1 MQTVSHAQN
10 GSADA
15 SFSLAVAAGMILSL
29 SRRYFTQ
36 VIEALGSP
44 NASRSFGIQ
53 HDSVRSEEFVS
64 HGALVWRLAGAR
76 VAGALLLLLLSL
88 HPLSAGL
95 NGSISGKV
103 TDPRNLAVAA
113 AKVTAINMATGIR
126 QSVTTDAGGIYAFP
140 ELPVGTYD
148 IQVES
153 QGFRT
158 YRGTQLILDA
168 NSALREDVSLL
179 LGARSETVTVTARE
193 TRVETVD
200 TQLGEVISGTKITAV
215 PLNGRSFTDLLA
227 LQPGVAPTTTITGNS
242 IQAAGAAILSPSG
255 DLNPGT
261 ISINGQREYSNGFTV
276 NDSDVVERFTM
287 GAAII
292 PTLDSIAE
300 FRILT
305 GNFDSEYGNYSG
317 GRINV
322 VTKSGSNQFHGT
334 GFEFLR
340 NTDFDS
346 RNFFSPERA
355 VYRQNQVGGLFG
367 GPVVRNRIFFYSDYQ
382 GTRLKQGVDTGLIQV
397 PSLLNRAGNFSD
409 AASQMTGTVT
419 GQYWADQLTNK
430 LGYGVS
436 PGEPYYT
443 PGCSTSAQC
452 VFPNAAIPQRAWSAP
467 AQKLLGYIPAPNLSN
482 GYFATSAAD
491 QTLRDDKG
499 ATRVDAS
506 TSFGMVSA
514 YYYADDYTQNNPYPT
529 LQGGANVPGFNALN
543 LGRAQLL
550 TFGDTK
556 TFGSRTVNEFHFS
569 YVRDVNVVGT
579 PEGTVGTSLA
589 TQGFVTASGAP
600 SILPQR
606 PNIVGV
612 ENVIFNDF
620 IIGSTIT
627 GLNQTDNTFEYRD
640 NLSRVVG
647 AHTLKLGGELLF
659 SQVNSAADIQSN
671 GSFSFFGSETGI
683 DFADFLIG
691 IPSFYKQGDA
701 QPFYMRNH
709 YGALFLQDSWRIR
722 PSLTLNYGLRW
733 DVIMPWYEKYNQ
745 IQTLVPGEQS
755 VVFPGAPTGL
765 VFPGDPGIA
774 RSLAPTRWDDFSP
787 RLGLAWAPRGAGG
800 LARALFGDSDK
811 TSIRLGFGR
820 FFTAV
825 EGVSAGVMA
834 GDAPYGSTYSS
845 PAPPLFSNP
854 FITASTGV
862 NNGQRF
868 PLRYPPLNASAS
880 NPNPNV
886 NWAPFLPISGLPGY
900 YPGSVSPYTE
910 QYTISIQ
917 RQFGGSTVVTASYVG
932 SESHH
937 LLTLLEANPG
947 NPALCLSL
955 SQVSEV
961 APGTPT
967 CGPFGESNVFTA
979 ASGAI
984 INGTRPVFGSNF
996 GSVDWLLTNGNANY
1010 NALQVSVRQNFRTLE
1025 LQAGY
1030 TYGKSLDNSSSISE
1044 QLNPYNYRATYAP
1057 SAFDLKQNFVVSY
1070 RYEVPFERAFG
1081 SHNRL
1086 TQGWVLSGISRFSTG
1101 FPVTFTNASDNSLLG
1116 TQPDGV
1122 NSYGVDLPD
1131 MQPGPLEL
1139 NHNPRN
1145 GLPYFNTSLFSLQPL
1160 GTPGTA
1166 PRRLFY
1172 GPGIANFDIALS
1184 KVVRFDESKSL
1195 QIRLETFNTFNHVQ
1209 FFGPASVNGEITS
1222 SAFGQVVS
1230 ADPPRLVQLG
1240 LKLYF

>member
-1 MQTVSHAQN
+1 MDSRALHRRFPGAR
-10 GSADA
+10 
-15 SFSLAVAAGMILSL
+15 AAG
-29 SRRYFTQ
+29 
-36 VIEALGSP
+36 P
-44 NASRSFGIQ
+44 
-53 HDSVRSEEFVS
+53 
-64 HGALVWRLAGAR
+64 
-76 VAGALLLLLLSL
+76 LLLILLSL
-88 HPLSAGL
+88 HPLRAGV
-95 NGSISGKV
+95 NGSLSGSV
-103 TDPRNLAVAA
+103 TDPRNLAIAG
-113 AKVTAINMATGIR
+113 AKVTAIDTATGIR
-126 QSVTTDAGGIYAFP
+126 RCVTTDAGGIYSFP

-158 YRGTQLILDA
+158 YRRTQLALDA
-168 NSALREDVSLL
+168 NSALREDVSLV
-179 LGARSETVTVTARE
+179 LGERSETATVTASG
-193 TRVETVD
+193 TRIETVD
-200 TQLGEVISGTKITAV
+200 TQLGEVISGTKIAAV

-287 GAAII
+287 GAAIV
-292 PTLDSIAE
+292 PNLDSIAE

-305 GNFDSEYGNYSG
+305 GNFDAEYGNYSG

-322 VTKSGSNQFHGT
+322 VTKSGTNQFHGT

-355 VYRQNQVGGLFG
+355 AYRQNQVGGLLG
-367 GPVVRNRIFFYSDYQ
+367 GPIVGNRVFFYSDYQ
-382 GTRLKQGVDTGLIQV
+382 GTRQKQGVDTGLIQV
-397 PSLLNRAGNFSD
+397 PSLPNREGDFSD
-409 AASQMTGTVT
+409 VASRLTGTVT
-419 GQYWADQLTNK
+419 GQYWANQLTNK

-443 PGCSTSAQC
+443 PGCSDPAQC
-452 VFPNAAIPQRAWSAP
+452 VFPNATIPQRAWSVP

-482 GYFATSAAD
+482 GYFATSAVD
-491 QTLRDDKG
+491 ETLRDDKG

-506 TSFGMVSA
+506 TSFGLISA
-514 YYYADDYTQNNPYPT
+514 YYFADDYRENNPYPT

-543 LGRAQLL
+543 LGRSQLL
-550 TFGDTK
+550 TLGDTK
-556 TFGSRTVNEFHFS
+556 TFGSRTVNEFHLS

-579 PEGTVGTSLA
+579 PQGTVGTSLA
-589 TQGFVTASGAP
+589 SQGFVTASGAS

-606 PNIVGV
+606 PSIVGV
-612 ENVIFNDF
+612 ENVIFSDF
-620 IIGSTIT
+620 TIGSTIT

-640 NLSRVVG
+640 NVSRAVG
-647 AHTLKLGGELLF
+647 AHTLKFGGELLV

-671 GSFSFFGSETGI
+671 GSFSFFGSETGV

-709 YGALFLQDSWRIR
+709 YGALFLQDSWRVR
-722 PSLTLNYGLRW
+722 PRLTFNYGLRW

-745 IQTLVPGEQS
+745 IQTLVAGEQS
-755 VVFPGAPTGL
+755 IVFPGAPAGL

-774 RSLAPTRWDDFSP
+774 RSLAPVRWNDFSP
-787 RLGLAWAPRGAGG
+787 RFGLAWAPRGGSG
-800 LARALFGDSDK
+800 LARALLGDSDK
-811 TSIRLGFGR
+811 SSVRLGFGR

-845 PAPPLFSNP
+845 PAPPLFSDP
-854 FITASTGV
+854 FITASTGF

-868 PLRYPPLNASAS
+868 PLQFPPLNASPS

-886 NWAPFLPISGLPGY
+886 DWAPFLPISGLPGY
-900 YPGSVSPYTE
+900 YPGNVSPYTE
-910 QYTISIQ
+910 QYALSMQ
-917 RQFGGSTVVTASYVG
+917 RQFGGGTVVTASYVG

-937 LLTLLEANPG
+937 LLTLVEANPG
-947 NPALCLSL
+947 NPAQCLSL
-955 SQVSEV
+955 SQVGEV

-967 CGPFGESNVFTA
+967 CGPFGESNVFTT
-979 ASGAI
+979 ASGNI
-984 INGTRPVFGSNF
+984 VNGTRPVFGSNF
-996 GSVDWLLTNGNANY
+996 GSVDWLTTNGNANY
-1010 NALQVSVRQNFRTLE
+1010 NALQISVRHNFRSLE
-1025 LQAGY
+1025 IQAGY

-1057 SAFDLKQNFVVSY
+1057 SAFDLKHNAVVSY

-1081 SHNRL
+1081 PHKRPI
-1086 TQGWVLSGISRFSTG
+1086 QGWVLSGVSRFSTG
-1101 FPVTFTNASDNSLLG
+1101 FPVTLTNASDNSLLG

-1131 MQPGPLEL
+1131 MQPGPLDL
-1139 NHNPRN
+1139 NRNPRN
-1145 GLPYFNTSLFSLQPL
+1145 GLPCFNTSLFSLQPL

-1166 PRRLFY
+1166 SRRLFY
-1172 GPGIANFDIALS
+1172 GPGIANSDIALS
-1184 KVVRFDESKSL
+1184 KVVGFGDSKSL
-1195 QIRLETFNTFNHVQ
+1195 QIRLETFNAFNHAQ
-1209 FFGPASVNGEITS
+1209 FFGPASVGGEITS
-1222 SAFGQVVS
+1222 AAFGQVVS
-1230 ADPPRLVQLG
+1230 ADPPRLVQLA